1 VGIEAA
7 GDLEIGSL
15 EGFSSA
21 YICELNDFSSLIVLL
36 IIPKSK
42 KKKQLAGDLEIGSLE
57 GFSSAY
63 ICELKD
69 FSSLIVLLIISK
81 SQNVN
86 WDKNFFVFNHTTNY
100 FKKSKKCNRK

>member
-21 YICELNDFSSLIVLL
+21 YICALKDFSSLIVLL
-36 IIPKSK
+36 IISKSQK
-42 KKKQLAGDLEIGSLE
+42 IQLARDLEIGSLE

-81 SQNVN
+81 SQNVQLG
-86 WDKNFFVFNHTTNY
+86 
-100 FKKSKKCNRK
+100 